1 MTWPTRHRPHVTL
14 RSAVW
19 PLLIAISISVTGCA
33 SRIQSALVNSL
44 IEDVSTAAARHDDP
58 ALIAAGI
65 PTFLLVLEGLLQAN
79 PHDKKLLLIAAEAYT
94 SYAALIEIDEPDRAI
109 RLYKRAKGYA
119 TRALTPEQAEFL
131 QASYSEFEMAIGKFK
146 ASDLPVVFWTASSW
160 GAWISANIAS
170 MAALA
175 DLPKVIDLMHWVIA
189 QDETYNNGSAHLFL
203 GVYHAALPPQLGGK
217 PDLANHHF
225 DRALAISQGRQLIF
239 YVLKAKFYA
248 RQIFDRTLYE
258 DLLGQVLDSSPDAHP
273 NYTLQNIAAQKQAQT
288 LLGQVDEYF

>member
-1 MTWPTRHRPHVTL
+1 MIWPTRHRPHVIL
-14 RSAVW
+14 RSAIW
-19 PLLIAISISVTGCA
+19 PLLIAILISVTGCA

-44 IEDVSTAAARHDDP
+44 IEDVSTAAAQHDDP

-79 PHDKKLLLIAAEAYT
+79 PHDKKLLLTAAEAYT
-94 SYAALIEIDEPDRAI
+94 SYAALIESDEPDRAI
-109 RLYKRAKGYA
+109 RLYKRAKDYG
-119 TRALTPEQAEFL
+119 TRALTPEQAEIL
-131 QASYSEFEMAIGKFK
+131 QAPYSELEMAIEKFK

>member
-1 MTWPTRHRPHVTL
+1 M
-14 RSAVW
+14 AM
-19 PLLIAISISVTGCA
+19 SISVTGCA
-33 SRIQSALVNSL
+33 SKIQSALINSL

-58 ALIAAGI
+58 TLIAAGI
-65 PTFLLVLEGLLQAN
+65 PTFLLVLEGLLQEN
-79 PHDKKLLLIAAEAYT
+79 PRDKKLLLIAAEAYT
-94 SYAALIEIDEPDRAI
+94 SYAALIENDEPDRAI
-109 RLYKRAKGYA
+109 RLYKRAKDYG
-119 TRALTPEQAEFL
+119 TRALTPEQAEL
-131 QASYSEFEMAIGKFK
+131 LLAPYSELEMAIGTFK

-258 DLLGQVLDSSPDAHP
+258 DLLGQVLDSSPEAYPD
-273 NYTLQNIAAQKQAQT
+273 YTLQNIAAQKQAQI
-288 LLGQVDEYF
+288 LLGQIDEYF